1 MLKRISRRL
10 LSLGFRQRIAVLLIM
25 FTLIPSVVIQQAVR
39 YIYENQ
45 IIQNVS
51 EAVYSIVASNDNA
64 IQMILQQAENTSQLM
79 LNDESYYNAFAGIV
93 NGTVSDFIKCDR
105 EITLMLA
112 REFTTQN

>member
-10 LSLGFRQRIAVLLIM
+10 LSLGFRQRIAVLLVM

-45 IIQNVS
+45 IIKNVS

-93 NGTVSDFIKCDR
+93 D
-105 EITLMLA
+105 
-112 REFTTQN
+112 